1 MKLSSSL
8 RGMRQRLLPSHGGSF
23 PVILPTGWLEDL
35 FKVCVSKVMD
45 GSTDFLRRLS
55 GSRSA
60 NKRMRGDV
68 TERRSPAGA
77 SGWSKAHQAA
87 ADPGLDAPRTG
98 RWPCRRSIRKGRKD
112 RASTTMPALSKYP
125 NDMGRNRAKTPEE
138 LRSRHYLRNEKGRSI
153 KLRPRHRSLCRFEHK
168 KAEYQAQSQILCNR
182 QKRCK

>member
-23 PVILPTGWLEDL
+23 PVILPTGWLYDL

-77 SGWSKAHQAA
+77 SGWIKAHHAA

-98 RWPCRRSIRKGRKD
+98 RRPCRRSIRKVRKD

-153 KLRPRHRSLCRFEHK
+153 KLRPRTDRYVVFV
-168 KAEYQAQSQILCNR
+168 
-182 QKRCK
+182 